1 MNAKGEVDCQGELI
15 SMRRELLF
23 HRPSVF
29 GLQPSAFFLAMMA
42 LSLFAVSARSAGL
55 GPQELFELGGI
66 KRDELAHLA
75 AAESWQASDKDVLRR
90 ILYRVE
96 KDVRPADWEQWSLG
110 DVDWPRIAAE
120 PDGYQLQVFRLRGR
134 VLLVEPYPL
143 SSREDD
149 PAEFASIWR
158 CCMELESAE
167 QTVDVFTPRC
177 PKAWKVGQPIDE
189 PSGALALLLKT
200 RLGKSSPIASFLTDH
215 MAWYPPTY
223 LGRLGMDVGLLDDVV
238 VEPPPKKGPD
248 GTTPEVDWSTRRLT
262 ERDHEPFY
270 QMLSAVGEA
279 EPGQLQQWA
288 REELAQDGKSSFSVV
303 PLFNRPQTEQGCLV
317 ELRGVARRIVPVRV
331 GEPEVRERFGIDEYY
346 QVYLF
351 TEDSQN
357 NPIVFCLRQLPEG
370 LPMGDGP
377 GFGEEL
383 SIPGFFYKTWSYP
396 VSEVVSD
403 GKPQRQLAPLLIG
416 NSAVWFPDK
425 PPAGLSQTARLIGTI
440 VLVAVLGVVW
450 WVFRQFGRGDRESAR
465 RRRQRRATEPA
476 DMDWQ
481 ALDSSADET

>member
-1 MNAKGEVDCQGELI
+1 MSDRREVDCQGELI
-15 SMRRELLF
+15 SMHRESLF
-23 HRPSVF
+23 RRPSVF
-29 GLQPSAFFLAMMA
+29 SLRSSALLLAMMA
-42 LSLFAVSARSAGL
+42 LSLFAASARSADL

-66 KRDELAHLA
+66 GQDELAQLA
-75 AAESWQASDKDVLRR
+75 TVDSWQASDRDVLRR
-90 ILYRVE
+90 MLYRIE
-96 KDVRPADWEQWSLG
+96 QDVRPADWEEWSLG
-110 DVDWPRIAAE
+110 DMDWRRIAAE
-120 PDGYQLQVFRLRGR
+120 PDAYQLEVFRLRGR

-158 CCMELESAE
+158 CRMKLDSAE
-167 QTVDVFTPRC
+167 QTIDVFSPRC

-189 PSGALALLLKT
+189 PSGALALMLKV
-200 RLGKSSPIASFLTDH
+200 RLGESSPIAWFLTDH
-215 MAWYPPTY
+215 IAWYPPTY

-248 GTTPEVDWSTRRLT
+248 GATPEVDWSTRRFT
-262 ERDHEPFY
+262 QRDHEPFY
-270 QMLSAVGEA
+270 QMLNAVGDA
-279 EPGQLQQWA
+279 KPGQLQQWA
-288 REELAQDGKSSFSVV
+288 REELAQTGKSSFSVI
-303 PLFNRPQTEQGCLV
+303 PLFNHPQTEQGRLV
-317 ELRGVARRIVPVRV
+317 ELRGVARRIVPVRI

-357 NPIVFCLRQLPEG
+357 NPIVFCLRQVPEG

-425 PPAGLSQTARLIGTI
+425 PPARLSPTARLIGTTA
-440 VLVAVLGVVW
+440 LLAVLGVVW

-465 RRRQRRATEPA
+465 RRRAATGPA

>member
-1 MNAKGEVDCQGELI
+1 MP
-15 SMRRELLF
+15 MHREPLF
-23 HRPSVF
+23 RRPSVF
-29 GLQPSAFFLAMMA
+29 SLRSSAFFLAA
-42 LSLFAVSARSAGL
+42 LSLVAASAHSAGL
-55 GPQELFELGGI
+55 GPRELFELGGI
-66 KRDELAHLA
+66 GQDELAQLA
-75 AAESWQASDKDVLRR
+75 SADSWQASDKDVLRR
-90 ILYRVE
+90 MLYRVE
-96 KDVRPADWEQWSLG
+96 KDVRPADWERWSQG
-110 DVDWPRIAAE
+110 DVDWHRVGDE
-120 PDGYQLQVFRLRGR
+120 PDAYQLQVFRLRGR
-134 VLLVEPYPL
+134 VLLVEPYLL
-143 SSREDD
+143 SSRKDD
-149 PAEFASIWR
+149 PGEFASIWR
-158 CCMELESAE
+158 CRMKLDSAE
-167 QTVDVFTPRC
+167 ETVDVFTPRC

-189 PSGALALLLKT
+189 PSGALALLLKS
-200 RLGKSSPIASFLTDH
+200 RLGESSPIAWFLTDH

-238 VEPPPKKGPD
+238 VEPPPKKGRD
-248 GTTPEVDWSTRRLT
+248 GATPQVDWSTRLFT
-262 ERDHEPFY
+262 QRDHEPFY
-270 QMLSAVGEA
+270 RMLKAVGDA
-279 EPGQLQQWA
+279 KPGQLQQWA
-288 REELAQDGKSSFSVV
+288 QEELAQASKSSFSVV
-303 PLFNRPQTEQGCLV
+303 PLFNRPQTQQGRLF

-357 NPIVFCLRQLPEG
+357 NPIVFCLRRLPEG

-396 VSEVVSD
+396 VSEVVSE

-416 NSAVWFPDK
+416 NSAVWFPDQ
-425 PPAGLSQTARLIGTI
+425 PPARLSPTVRLIGTT
-440 VLVAVLGVVW
+440 VLLVVLGVVW

-481 ALDSSADET
+481 GLDSSADET